1 MCVITSTMKQTHLYC
16 RIKSRSK
23 YIVVNLC
30 KCIQADM
37 DYVRILYTVP
47 CKNTIEKSVNFRSN
61 VHSLNIKKYLMIAS
75 TISKPYTFNILHKLF
90 NTNEVQI
97 PNEHFFQWQCHK
109 TSWLFLLK
117 RFDLS
122 LL

>member
-1 MCVITSTMKQTHLYC
+1 MKQTHLYC

-61 VHSLNIKKYLMIAS
+61 VHSLNIKK
-75 TISKPYTFNILHKLF
+75 ISNDFLNNFQTLDILHKLF

-97 PNEHFFQWQCHK
+97 PNEHFFSVAVSQD
-109 TSWLFLLK
+109 FLP
-117 RFDLS
+117 FFA
-122 LL
+122 